1 MADSPEL
8 VESLSAVFARNARAL
23 RVGAELKAD
32 EVARA
37 VTAHGLHWAPSRVS
51 ELEMGRIAPTL
62 STLLI
67 LSAAF
72 SDLRGEPVLLSDWFA
87 GESLVAI
94 ADAVHVPLA
103 DVRAALDGSPVGLPE
118 PSVSGTEILMQDY
131 LASRLDQRPLSRGQL
146 KKLSAIWNQCGE
158 AESRAARALD
168 IDQGTLCELMLKI
181 WGTTLTAKRDE
192 LAGPGANAQKRGR
205 IARELREQ
213 LRVAID
219 SGEH

>member
-72 SDLRGEPVLLSDWFA
+72 SDLRGESVLLADWFA

-94 ADAVHVPLA
+94 ADTVHVPLA
-103 DVRAALDGSPVGLPE
+103 DVRAALDGLPVGLPE

-131 LASRLDQRPLSRGQL
+131 LANRLDQKPLSRGQL

-158 AESRAARALD
+158 AESRAARALG
-168 IDQGTLCELMLKI
+168 IDQGTLCELMLEI

-192 LAGPGANAQKRGR
+192 LAGPDANAQKRGR
-205 IARELREQ
+205 VARELREE
-213 LRVAID
+213 LRRAI
-219 SGEH
+219 SFGKH